1 MAFEDWKKEGIQYP
15 RLLTVPGNQV
25 LCFLLQ
31 RAHTFP
37 SISFVTE
44 VSIEVFLVVLDIP
57 GQTVFWKGYS
67 FPNLIPSCSDIF
79 SIFPPCP
86 QAILASTLCRLP
98 IHPRRPPG
106 IFVWLLLSHW
116 AIIEYY
122 QAFLGLSFLQ
132 GFISLYSTKNI
143 LENGKVCSPE
153 VQDSELAV
161 RSPSCPKDLELILNS
176 TISWLL
182 QVRGSTSQR
191 ITDKSLSIPYSFP
204 WIPHNLLHYHTHF
217 VKSHIWL

>member
-44 VSIEVFLVVLDIP
+44 VPIVFLVVLGIP

-79 SIFPPCP
+79 SIFPPPTP
-86 QAILASTLCRLP
+86 QGYLYLLPPSVGFLFIHAGLLAFLYDFFCLTEQLLNTNRLSWAFLP
-98 IHPRRPPG
+98 SRA
-106 IFVWLLLSHW
+106 LSHCT
-116 AIIEYY
+116 
-122 QAFLGLSFLQ
+122 LPR
-132 GFISLYSTKNI
+132 ISLKMAKSVLLKFRI
-143 LENGKVCSPE
+143 VSLLC
-153 VQDSELAV
+153 DLLAAL
-161 RSPSCPKDLELILNS
+161 RILNS

-191 ITDKSLSIPYSFP
+191 ITDKSLSIPCSFP